1 MILTGNLNESL
12 VEDINNILDTTW
24 TPKQL
29 THGKW
34 IIVEESWTNKDIAS
48 ILTKYRA
55 AGWYVTHEVEVSPGQ
70 TRRYLSFIH
79 PKFVKLRNRRR

>member
-1 MILTGNLNESL
+1 MI
-12 VEDINNILDTTW
+12 EDINNILDTTW

-34 IIVEESWTNKDIAS
+34 IVVDPSWSSKAVAS
-48 ILTKYRA
+48 ILIKYRA

-79 PKFVKLRNRRR
+79 PKFAKLRSRRR